1 MKSKVLISSVL
12 SLSLGVNSAS
22 ADDNLIPSNTEA
34 QKPSQTLEN
43 VKTIISKELEP
54 VLNNNSAQIIQELN
68 DKEPT
73 ELIEDPKSNV
83 DHLVSHDYQQNTQ
96 TVDLGDID
104 TGPNVKRVIK
114 VKLRSVKPAKKKFK
128 N

>member
-1 MKSKVLISSVL
+1 MELGKNQNKKSNILLSTAL
-12 SLSLGVNSAS
+12 SLSLGVSSAN
-22 ADDNLIPSNTEA
+22 AEDTIPSNTEA

-68 DKEPT
+68 DQELT

-104 TGPNVKRVIK
+104 NRT
-114 VKLRSVKPAKKKFK
+114 
-128 N
+128 